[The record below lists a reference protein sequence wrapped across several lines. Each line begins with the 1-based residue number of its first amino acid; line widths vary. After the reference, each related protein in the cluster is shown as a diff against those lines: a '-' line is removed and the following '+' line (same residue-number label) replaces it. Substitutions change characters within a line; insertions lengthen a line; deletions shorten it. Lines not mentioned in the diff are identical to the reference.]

1 MAFADYELS
10 TLATISA
17 WEKEVNQLAGY
28 TQKWGLQPTNS
39 LALTLTTDTSVK
51 TAKTMAEN
59 GNLTATAT
67 VTAGVIPFPATKFIA
82 VLCYDVAG
90 ALIDTFALNEG
101 SGTAVYGADGDLS
114 GTLSSAAYWVICNAN
129 RTWQDKLDIAHRL
142 LGYDILTAMY
152 NRLSTYTDTEILDAI
167 ENPTTFSAA
176 CDLKALELIYND
188 LAAGGFNQLHDTK
201 AKYYANAYKVELGKA
216 LQRATFSIGDT
227 ITDPN
232 RLVTQGKLSR

>member
-28 TQKWGLQPTNS
+28 TQKWGLQAPSTGTNTITTDS
-39 LALTLTTDTSVK
+39 SVHYVKTQAENGTLTTS
-51 TAKTMAEN
+51 ASA
-59 GNLTATAT
+59 L
-67 VTAGVIPFPATKFIA
+67 AGVIPLPAYKVIA
-82 VLCYDVAG
+82 VLCYSNTNV
-90 ALIDTFALNEG
+90 LIDTFALNEG

-114 GTLSSAAYWVICNAN
+114 GTLSSAAFWAICNAN
-129 RTWQDKLDIAHRL
+129 RTWQDKIDIAHRL

-201 AKYYANAYKVELGKA
+201 AKYYANAYKVEIGKA